1 MGGSALIFI
10 AMKTMNAQFFLN
22 TGHYKMIEN
31 TLSQL
36 RQLKL
41 SGMASALQTQLEQP
55 GTYEGLAFS
64 ERLQLLVDHE
74 DQERN
79 QRKHDRLIG
88 SAKFKLKAHAKDID
102 YQPARGLQQSQ
113 IASLLLCD
121 WLKKAQNLLLTGP
134 CGTGKTYIACALG
147 HQACLKG
154 YSVRYYRLPRL
165 ILVLTQA
172 KADGSYSK
180 LLKVIASLNVL
191 IIDDWGLEPLNAATR
206 NDLMEIMDDRYEQSA
221 TVIISQL
228 PTDQWYEAIG
238 DNTLADAILDR
249 LMHNAHRINLKGES
263 MRKKMNSLTQVE
275 HLE

>member
-1 MGGSALIFI
+1 MSAQWFSFI
-10 AMKTMNAQFFLN
+10 TDNKDIT
-22 TGHYKMIEN
+22 YMIESI
-31 TLSQL
+31 LSQL

-41 SGMASALQTQLEQP
+41 NGMASALQTQVEQP
-55 GTYEGLAFS
+55 GTYEGLSFA
-64 ERLQLLVDHE
+64 ERLHCLVDHE
-74 DQERN
+74 HQERN
-79 QRKHDRLIG
+79 QRKQDRLIG
-88 SAKFKLKAHAKDID
+88 AARFKLKAHAKDID
-102 YQPARGLQQSQ
+102 YQHARGLQQSQ

-134 CGTGKTYIACALG
+134 CGTGKTFIACALG

-165 ILVLTQA
+165 ILDLTQA

-180 LLKVIASLNVL
+180 LLKNLASLDLL
-191 IIDDWGLEPLNAATR
+191 IIDDWGLEPLTAATR
-206 NDLMEIMDDRYEQSA
+206 NDLLEIMDDRYENTA
-221 TVIISQL
+221 TAILSQL
-228 PTDQWYEAIG
+228 PTEQWYPVIG

-263 MRKKMNSLTQVE
+263 MRKKMNSLTHVE